1 MNAILMPYECHIN
14 AILQS
19 VMPGLLLMNR
29 FILDSYLQKSSK
41 PHLVRTPDRLGWR
54 IQRIGGITTQ
64 QGVGKPIAQKL
75 VEVSV
80 NIYIQLTMVM
90 GMLRDE
96 ISHLW
101 ENKKVGFLCHWIGLR
116 EFLQETPIFDGKI
129 DGFRLRFSLKS
140 IHCKN

>member
-1 MNAILMPYECHIN
+1 
-14 AILQS
+14 
-19 VMPGLLLMNR
+19 MNR

-80 NIYIQLTMVM
+80 NIYI
-90 GMLRDE
+90 
-96 ISHLW
+96 
-101 ENKKVGFLCHWIGLR
+101 
-116 EFLQETPIFDGKI
+116 
-129 DGFRLRFSLKS
+129 
-140 IHCKN
+140 